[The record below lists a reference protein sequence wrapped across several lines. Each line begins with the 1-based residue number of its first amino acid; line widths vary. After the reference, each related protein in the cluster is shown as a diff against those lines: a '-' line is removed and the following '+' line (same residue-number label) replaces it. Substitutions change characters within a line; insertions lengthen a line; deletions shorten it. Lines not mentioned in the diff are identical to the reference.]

1 MNVGKTVRLGLL
13 GRNYNMTVDLP
24 APQWLLDLAAVCA
37 DSTVDKAELRVL
49 ECPELP
55 ELARPPWPKADLD
68 SCIRLADRLNM
79 LTDWE
84 VTALRAVF
92 VNNYPDT
99 IEDVVRMTHGLGN
112 VPVVRNVGS
121 DYQLGQFVLDNDLND
136 DVSKL
141 PEELL
146 DCLDLGQLGRL
157 QRKMDDG
164 VFVDGDYVA
173 AGQYEAPV
181 MEESQTE
188 EGGMELC

>member
-37 DSTVDKAELRVL
+37 NSTLDKAELRVL
-49 ECPELP
+49 ECPKLP
-55 ELARPPWPKADLD
+55 ELVRPPWLVAELD
-68 SCIRLADRLNM
+68 DCVQLADRLND
-79 LTDWE
+79 LADWE
-84 VTALRAVF
+84 LTAVRGVF
-92 VNNYPDT
+92 TSRHPATMEEVLM
-99 IEDVVRMTHGLGN
+99 MTQGLER
-112 VPVVRNVGS
+112 VPVVRGIGNN
-121 DYQLGQFVLDNDLND
+121 YRLGQFVLDNDLND

-141 PEELL
+141 PSELL
-146 DCLDLGQLGRL
+146 DCLDLGQLGSL

-181 MEESQTE
+181 MEENQT